1 MDSLIQIIKNYI
13 EEEGQYA
20 LQIDGKWGAG
30 KTYFIKNSVIDNL
43 RIENYCPIY
52 FSVYGYNNLIELK
65 QDLFAKI
72 LSELS
77 QNETI
82 FRSLTGLSK
91 KFKDVSSVLGNAKLS
106 SVSLVSDWILDAYGH
121 SKLKETKDQAIVIF
135 IDDLERISSEINLR
149 DLLGFILNEL
159 LEKLSCKVV
168 ILSNSSEIED
178 STDFRRIKEKVINRT
193 VKFSYDASEIE
204 KLILKKNRNKFIQE
218 NSFWIKTLVETYQN
232 SDENPSI
239 NLRTLF
245 SIIENYD
252 FIESKLLSSI
262 NELEQDDLKLRIRK
276 SLFLNIFVV
285 TREYKLGNITE
296 KNLTTLKKLTDTR
309 YFDYYL
315 SKGDSRSIRED
326 IIDKYHNKI
335 KIFDDDIFYSSEVSS
350 YVLLGYFDNS
360 DYVLNWNKIF
370 FPMTKESSQLDMMN
384 DFRRLTDIQLQE
396 IQRKLIEDVR
406 DEKFDFEDLITVYGR
421 FYQFEKIGL
430 VLIDEDYIDLFKK
443 KLIYRYSQEEKSY
456 IDLVDKFFIRG
467 VPNIKTEQ
475 PDLYQ
480 SLKDV
485 DNERRKDS
493 VNEFLEEL
501 FNNDLKNLGDLLQSG
516 ILLKNNI
523 FENILHQGFVDRYIV
538 TTNNTADLFWQLI
551 RSEYIQIANVKELHK
566 NELNDIKLLLTEI
579 KIKVGETALGR
590 IDSFKI
596 KQLIDSLEEL
606 KELLE

>member
-1 MDSLIQIIKNYI
+1 MDTLIQIIKNYI

-20 LQIDGKWGAG
+20 LQIDGKWGTG

-43 RIENYCPIY
+43 KKENYYPIY
-52 FSVYGYNNLIELK
+52 FSVYGYNNLVELK

-77 QNETI
+77 QNKTM
-82 FRSLTGLSK
+82 FKSLTRISK
-91 KFKDVSSVLGNAKLS
+91 KFKNVSSVLGDVKLS
-106 SVSLVSDWILDAYGH
+106 SVSLVSDWILDAYGY
-121 SKLKETKDQAIVIF
+121 SKMEKTKDQAIVIF
-135 IDDLERISSEINLR
+135 IDDLERVSNEVNLK

-159 LEKLSCKVV
+159 LEKLRCKVV
-168 ILSNSSEIED
+168 ILSNSSEIEE
-178 STDFRRIKEKVINRT
+178 STDFKRIKEKVINRT
-193 VKFSYDASEIE
+193 IKFSYDASKIE
-204 KLILKKNRNKFIQE
+204 EMILKKNRNNFIQE
-218 NSFWIKTLVETYQN
+218 NSSWIKTLVETYQN
-232 SDENPSI
+232 SDESPSI

-252 FIESKLLSSI
+252 FIESKLLECI
-262 NELEQDDLKLRIRK
+262 NELKQDDLKSRIRK

-296 KNLTTLKKLTDTR
+296 KNLATLKKLDDTR

-315 SKGDSRSIRED
+315 SKDDSRSIRED
-326 IIDKYHNKI
+326 IIDKYHKKI
-335 KIFDDDIFYSSEVSS
+335 KIFDDDIFYSYDVSS
-350 YVLLGYFDNS
+350 YILLGYFDNS
-360 DYVLNWNKIF
+360 DYVLNWNKVF
-370 FPMTKESSQLDMMN
+370 FPMSKEISQLDKLN
-384 DFRRLTDIQLQE
+384 DFRRLTDIQLRE

-406 DEKFDFEDLITVYGR
+406 DDKFDFEDLITVYGR
-421 FYQFEKIGL
+421 FFQFEKIGL
-430 VLIDEDYIDLFKK
+430 VLIDEDYIELFKE
-443 KLIYRYSQEEKSY
+443 KLIYRYSQEEKPY

-480 SLKDV
+480 SLKDI

-493 VNEFLEEL
+493 VNEFLEGL
-501 FNNDLKNLGDLLQSG
+501 FANDLKNLSDLLQSG

-523 FENILHQGFVDRYIV
+523 FEIILHQGFVDRYIV

-551 RSEYIQIANVKELHK
+551 RSEYLRISNVKELHK

-579 KIKVGETALGR
+579 KTKVGETELGR
-590 IDSFKI
+590 IDYFKI
-596 KQLIDSLEEL
+596 KQLIESLEEL
-606 KELLE
+606 KEMLE